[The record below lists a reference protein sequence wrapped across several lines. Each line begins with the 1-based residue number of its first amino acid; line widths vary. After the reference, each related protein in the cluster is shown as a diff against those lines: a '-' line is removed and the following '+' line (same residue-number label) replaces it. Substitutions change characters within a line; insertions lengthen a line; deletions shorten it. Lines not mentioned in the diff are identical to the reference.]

1 MQQSSPMTHLI
12 VPSLHPAAWPALA
25 SLALCFAWLA
35 PLAHAADKSPTS
47 ATPPHPIVGT
57 WNWQLFGGKCTET
70 LQYRADG
77 VMLSTSGDAVTE
89 WRYSLGATQGE
100 ALSAKDFYK
109 VFETSIRQ
117 NGKKDCS
124 GDVVDEAGT
133 EAEKFIQLSP
143 AEDRLLVCKTESL
156 TACYGPLQR
165 VQ

>member
-1 MQQSSPMTHLI
+1 MTLLN
-12 VPSLHPAAWPALA
+12 VPWQHPATWSALA
-25 SLALCFAWLA
+25 GIALCFASFTPPA
-35 PLAHAADKSPTS
+35 SAAD
-47 ATPPHPIVGT
+47 ATPIHPIVGT
-57 WNWQLFGGKCTET
+57 WNWQLYGGKCLET

-89 WRYSLGATQGE
+89 WRYTLGT
-100 ALSAKDFYK
+100 ALSARGFYK
-109 VFETSIRQ
+109 LMETSVRQ

-124 GDVVDEAGT
+124 GDVVDETGT

-143 AEDRLLVCKTESL
+143 AKDRLLVCKTESL

>member
-1 MQQSSPMTHLI
+1 MTPLKVFWQH
-12 VPSLHPAAWPALA
+12 AATRSALA
-25 SLALCFAWLA
+25 GMAFCFASFTPPA
-35 PLAHAADKSPTS
+35 S
-47 ATPPHPIVGT
+47 ATDAAPPHPIVGT
-57 WNWQLFGGKCTET
+57 WNWQIFGGKCLET

-89 WRYSLGATQGE
+89 WRYTLDAALGAKG
-100 ALSAKDFYK
+100 FYK
-109 VFETSIRQ
+109 VVETSVRK

-133 EAEKFIQLSP
+133 EVEKFIQLSP
-143 AEDRLLVCKTESL
+143 EKDRLLVCKTESL

>member
-1 MQQSSPMTHLI
+1 MTPLN
-12 VPSLHPAAWPALA
+12 VSWQHPATWSALA
-25 SLALCFAWLA
+25 GIALCCASFTPPASAADAA
-35 PLAHAADKSPTS
+35 PL
-47 ATPPHPIVGT
+47 HPIVGT
-57 WNWQLFGGKCTET
+57 WNWQLYGGKCAET

-89 WRYSLGATQGE
+89 WRYTLGTAPGE
-100 ALSAKDFYK
+100 APGVKIFYK
-109 VFETSIRQ
+109 VMETSVRQ

-133 EAEKFIQLSP
+133 EVEKFIQLSP
-143 AEDRLLVCKTESL
+143 AKDRLLVCKTESL

>member
-1 MQQSSPMTHLI
+1 MTSLNIPWQQPTTRS
-12 VPSLHPAAWPALA
+12 ALA
-25 SLALCFAWLA
+25 GIALCFASFTPPA
-35 PLAHAADKSPTS
+35 SAAE

-57 WNWQLFGGKCTET
+57 WNWQLYGGKCLET
-70 LQYRADG
+70 LQYRVDG

-89 WRYSLGATQGE
+89 WRYTLGTTPGE
-100 ALSAKDFYK
+100 ALGAKSFFR
-109 VFETSIRQ
+109 VMETSVRQ

-143 AEDRLLVCKTESL
+143 AKDRLLICKTESL

>member
-1 MQQSSPMTHLI
+1 MQHDNTMSYLQVLR
-12 VPSLHPAAWPALA
+12 LHKPAWSVLA
-25 SLALCFAWLA
+25 ALALCLAWLTPPA
-35 PLAHAADKSPTS
+35 SAADAAPT
-47 ATPPHPIVGT
+47 HPIVGT
-57 WNWQLFGGKCTET
+57 WNWQLYGGKCLET

-89 WRYSLGATQGE
+89 WRYTLGTALGAK
-100 ALSAKDFYK
+100 SFYK
-109 VFETSIRQ
+109 VMETSVRQ

-133 EAEKFIQLSP
+133 EVEKFIQLSP
-143 AEDRLLVCKTESL
+143 AKDRLLVCKTESL

>member
-1 MQQSSPMTHLI
+1 MTPLN
-12 VPSLHPAAWPALA
+12 VPPQHMAAWSKLA
-25 SLALCFAWLA
+25 CIALCFASFTLPA
-35 PLAHAADKSPTS
+35 SAADT
-47 ATPPHPIVGT
+47 APPHPIVGT
-57 WNWQLFGGKCTET
+57 WSWQLFGGKCLET

-89 WRYSLGATQGE
+89 WRYT
-100 ALSAKDFYK
+100 LSASPGTKGFYK
-109 VFETSIRQ
+109 MTETSVRQ

-133 EAEKFIQLSP
+133 DAEKFIQLSP
-143 AEDRLLVCKTESL
+143 AKDRLLVCKTESL

>member
-1 MQQSSPMTHLI
+1 MTLLN
-12 VPSLHPAAWPALA
+12 VSWQHPATWSALA
-25 SLALCFAWLA
+25 GIALYF
-35 PLAHAADKSPTS
+35 SS
-47 ATPPHPIVGT
+47 FTPPASASDAAPTHPIVGT
-57 WNWQLFGGKCTET
+57 WNWQLFGGKCLET

-89 WRYSLGATQGE
+89 WRYTLGA
-100 ALSAKDFYK
+100 ALGAKGFYK
-109 VFETSIRQ
+109 VIETSVRQ

-133 EAEKFIQLSP
+133 EAEKIIQLSP
-143 AEDRLLVCKTESL
+143 AKDRLLICKTESL

>member
-1 MQQSSPMTHLI
+1 M
-12 VPSLHPAAWPALA
+12 
-25 SLALCFAWLA
+25 CFASVT
-35 PLAHAADKSPTS
+35 PLAHAADTSPTS
-47 ATPPHPIVGT
+47 AKPPHPIVGT

-89 WRYSLGATQGE
+89 WRYTLSAAPGATG
-100 ALSAKDFYK
+100 FYK
-109 VFETSIRQ
+109 LVETSTRQ

-133 EAEKFIQLSP
+133 EAERFIQLSP
-143 AEDRLLVCKTESL
+143 TKDRFVMCKTESL
-156 TACYGPLQR
+156 AACYGPLQR